1 MRVKARIVNGHYQL
15 RCDQHLN
22 LHQLKVLLPEGRLY
36 MGRPTMLSCRLMGKR
51 VLFFPSGTIQVLA
64 GNMTSMHFERLHAMI
79 CELLTYSSTNPAVA
93 TVIRVSPWTVNNMVV
108 YFELCSTFTF
118 SGLLCNGRLSYE
130 PELFPALLVSK
141 KANVHVTLFQ
151 NGKGVVTGVRSAL
164 KAIDAL
170 QELVLELRHR
180 VRRRPTS

>member
-1 MRVKARIVNGHYQL
+1 
-15 RCDQHLN
+15 
-22 LHQLKVLLPEGRLY
+22 
-36 MGRPTMLSCRLMGKR
+36 
-51 VLFFPSGTIQVLA
+51 
-64 GNMTSMHFERLHAMI
+64 
-79 CELLTYSSTNPAVA
+79 
-93 TVIRVSPWTVNNMVV
+93 MVV